1 MPKRAGFAGVVLV
14 WAVALLALASLAG
27 CGRAEPRPNAAAT
40 EDALVV
46 FAAVS
51 LRDAFT
57 ALGKQFERQ
66 HPEVRL
72 SLHFAGTQELRAQL
86 EHGAPADVFASAD
99 QLHMQQLLAKK
110 QVVAPVVF
118 ARNEPVLVIANSAKS
133 VVRSFADLPK
143 AERIVVGTPELPIGR
158 YTAQILER
166 AAQRLGAEFRAG
178 VDAKIVSRE
187 LNVRQVLA
195 KVSLGEADAGIV
207 YRTDSQAAGAGVSVV
222 AIPAELNPIADY
234 PIALVADAAHP
245 KNARKWL
252 ALVASAAGQQQL
264 RAAGF
269 LAPGP

>member
-1 MPKRAGFAGVVLV
+1 MPRRGSFAGLVLAL
-14 WAVALLALASLAG
+14 AVALLALTSLAR
-27 CGRAEPRPNAAAT
+27 CRRVEPRPNPTAS

-57 ALGKQFERQ
+57 TLGKQFEREYPGVQ
-66 HPEVRL
+66 L

-99 QLHMQQLLAKK
+99 QAHMQQLLAKK

-133 VVRSFADLPK
+133 TVRSFADLPK
-143 AERIVVGTPELPIGR
+143 AERIVVGTPEVPIGR

-166 AAQRLGAEFRAG
+166 AAQRFGAEFRAA
-178 VDAKIVSRE
+178 VEARIVSRE

-195 KVSLGEADAGIV
+195 KVILGEADVGIV
-207 YRTDSQAAGAGVSVV
+207 YRTDSRAARGGVSVV
-222 AIPAELNPIADY
+222 AIPAELNLIANY
-234 PIALVADAAHP
+234 PIALVADAGHP
-245 KNARKWL
+245 KNGQKWL
-252 ALVASAAGQQQL
+252 RLVTSAAGQQQL
-264 RAAGF
+264 QAAGF